1 VADPGAIY
9 QLDRMMTEVMSHG
22 TGLAAT
28 SKLPEELVTAGK
40 SGTSSNFRDSWFA
53 GFSGSH
59 LAVVWIGND
68 DDAPTGLT
76 GSRGALPVWSSVMAQ
91 VATRS
96 WDPPMPESLEE
107 TWIDYESGLAADTE
121 CADDA
126 IPVALPQGTELD
138 SAHGCG
144 GLHRFAR
151 RFADWWRS
159 L

>member
-1 VADPGAIY
+1 V
-9 QLDRMMTEVMSHG
+9 
-22 TGLAAT
+22 
-28 SKLPEELVTAGK
+28 ELVTAGK

-68 DDAPTGLT
+68 DNAPTGLT

-96 WDPPMPESLEE
+96 WNPPMPDSLEE
-107 TWIDYESGLAADTE
+107 TWIDYDSGLAADE
-121 CADDA
+121 GCAEDV

-151 RFADWWRS
+151 RVAEWWHR